1 MATIK
6 DMEGRE
12 LTASDKGLL
21 LMLGV
26 CGDLTYLE
34 KKRLKEM
41 FMPQYT
47 EVQLAIDHPMSARL
61 KEMRELIKLITESE
75 VRKIKA
81 ERTQKSIKRNKRNG

>member
-1 MATIK
+1 MATIR
-6 DMEGRE
+6 DLEGRE
-12 LTASDKGLL
+12 LSGMDKGLL

-34 KKRLKEM
+34 KKRLREM

-47 EVQLAIDHPMSARL
+47 DVQIAIDHPMCVRL